1 MQPISDNVLL
11 VNGLQISGL
20 ANSTGV
26 GGGFFWAPLF
36 NALLGFSV
44 KASTAMS
51 QPLVAGGS
59 VGATLFSITM
69 HHPKDRGKPL
79 IDYDLATVL
88 LPALMLGVSFGVFL
102 NTTLPTLILAS
113 LLFVALILIAVRVL
127 HQGIRRLKAE
137 RKAAAEPEPIQPEVK
152 DKKDSG
158 EQASSSINTE
168 ENKGHEAECVAG
180 HSLSP
185 SPAPSPSQ
193 RPGRLVAL
201 WRKMYKPEILPKI
214 PILILFVVTGTYLG
228 FQVGKGQY
236 SHCDWQYAVLFS
248 AEGLLMITLSASVLS
263 YHYRRTS
270 GQRNN
275 TVNSHEGEMSGL
287 GTEAAQSMAAGA
299 ENTMNRLSQSM
310 VRLLIVWF
318 VAIVIGLVATMLGL
332 GGGVFMSPI
341 MIEMGVY
348 PQSAAATST
357 LIVLFSSLAAAITY
371 GVTGRLNLSYVAVL
385 TPLCMAGGFF
395 GVFVLRWAIKR
406 LRTASLITF
415 VMGGLILVSAGL
427 IAGFGL
433 RESIVSVAQGNGL
446 HVTNFCS
453 GV

>member
-1 MQPISDNVLL
+1 
-11 VNGLQISGL
+11 
-20 ANSTGV
+20 
-26 GGGFFWAPLF
+26 
-36 NALLGFSV
+36 
-44 KASTAMS
+44 MS

-69 HHPKDRGKPL
+69 HHPKDRTKPL

-88 LPALMLGVSFGVFL
+88 LPALMLGVTFGVLL

-113 LLFVALILIAVRVL
+113 LLFVTLILIAARVL
-127 HQGIRRLKAE
+127 HQGIRRLQAE
-137 RKAAAEPEPIQPEVK
+137 RKAAAEPEPIETQGK
-152 DKKDSG
+152 DENDNG
-158 EQASSSINTE
+158 EQNIELSCQDAKGREAVCTAPQSASQ
-168 ENKGHEAECVAG
+168 
-180 HSLSP
+180 SP
-185 SPAPSPSQ
+185 SLQS
-193 RPGRLVAL
+193 GKLVAL
-201 WRKMYKPEILPKI
+201 WKKVYKPEILPKM

-236 SHCDWQYAVLFS
+236 GHCDWQYAVLFS
-248 AEGLLMITLSASVLS
+248 FEGLLMIVLSASVLS
-263 YHYRRTS
+263 YHYRRTFDR
-270 GQRNN
+270 RNN
-275 TVNSHEGEMSGL
+275 AARSQDGESTSSSSVQHL
-287 GTEAAQSMAAGA
+287 NQSPASGTEDTMA
-299 ENTMNRLSQSM
+299 RLSRSV

-318 VAIVIGLVATMLGL
+318 AAIVIGLVATMLGL

-341 MIEMGVY
+341 MIEMGVH

-395 GVFVLRWAIKR
+395 GVFVLRWAIRR
-406 LRTASLITF
+406 LRTASLVTF
-415 VMGGLILVSAGL
+415 VMAGIILLSAGL

-433 RESIVSVAQGNGL
+433 RESIISVVQGNGL